1 MTVLSNDG
9 KSELTKLKRLRGL
22 SAENPFII
30 FNNIGYIIDKKFLIE
45 LYYLLD
51 GNKAVGIDKV
61 TKEEFG
67 KDLESNI
74 ERLIIKIRR
83 KVYLPKPARITEI
96 PKDWSG

>member
-22 SAENPFII
+22 SAENPSII
-30 FNNIGYIIDKKFLIE
+30 FNNIGYLIDKKFLIE

-67 KDLESNI
+67 KDLESN
-74 ERLIIKIRR
+74 LISNDLLLKFVEGYI
-83 KVYLPKPARITEI
+83 YQNPQ
-96 PKDWSG
+96 G